1 MKIAVV
7 SSAALIS
14 GAFAAQAA
22 TDVLA
27 SKEYKVLLTPSNFNA
42 QPLTAANQFLS
53 ELKTNLKNAGSDRTI
68 DSTFS
73 DDEVRAVRFYN
84 SPGTCR
90 LKNAGY
96 MLRTRGDTA
105 GGEVTLK
112 FRSSS
117 PSIAAASDVS
127 ASVSDA
133 KTKFEDDIM
142 PPFNETFSHSTTE
155 GLSATKNLNIL
166 VDVTDLFPGTRSLNL
181 PKKDTLSLVGNL
193 DIIERIYAGPS
204 SDLGSSDADF
214 SLTLWFVG
222 NALTPAVAEMSFKV
236 KADNGDFTGKV
247 TDRSK
252 LLFDTMRAMNLW
264 VSMSTITKTEWVYQY
279 QPSFCTGVQTL

>member
-1 MKIAVV
+1 
-7 SSAALIS
+7 
-14 GAFAAQAA
+14 
-22 TDVLA
+22 
-27 SKEYKVLLTPSNFNA
+27 
-42 QPLTAANQFLS
+42 
-53 ELKTNLKNAGSDRTI
+53 
-68 DSTFS
+68 
-73 DDEVRAVRFYN
+73 VRFYD

-112 FRSSS
+112 FRSSR
-117 PSIAAASDVS
+117 PSTAAATDVS
-127 ASVSDA
+127 GSVSGA
-133 KTKFEDDIM
+133 KTKLEDDIM
-142 PPFNETFSHSTTE
+142 PPFKETFSHSITE
-155 GLSATKNLNIL
+155 SLSATKNLNIL
-166 VDVTDLFPGTRSLNL
+166 NDVTDLFPGTQSLNL

-193 DIIERIYAGPS
+193 DITERTYAGPS

-214 SLTLWFVG
+214 SVTLWFVG
-222 NALTPAVAEMSFKV
+222 NASTPAVAEMSFKV

-252 LLFDTMRAMNLW
+252 FLFDTMRAMNLW
-264 VSMSTITKTEWVYQY
+264 VSMSTVTKTEWVYQY